1 MKDQNNDEPRATF
14 AKKPPRAII
23 TKAEM
28 LRRMRTID
36 EWRKKRLEELRK
48 PHTNDSR

>member
-1 MKDQNNDEPRATF
+1 MKDQSKEEPQTSF
-14 AKKPPRAII
+14 AKKPPRMII

-28 LRRMRTID
+28 LRRMRNID

-48 PHTNDSR
+48 PHANDSR

>member
-1 MKDQNNDEPRATF
+1 MKDQKKEEPEPSF

-28 LRRMRTID
+28 LHRMRTID